1 MFFFLLLPCSTS
13 LVHRLFVSSIMWNNG
28 KSPIAQ
34 ERNETLK
41 QVRHNNSGRRQVNN
55 LKKHME
61 IKLVIFENT
70 NRQFSKGNKEEQTK
84 MCVLLEYHKAEFEK
98 AFQAWHDAIFKASHR
113 NLQNAFTRSREE
125 RRRKKH
131 VQAADDRDNQQKE
144 IDAMLTKL
152 LNTPP

>member
-1 MFFFLLLPCSTS
+1 MLLPSSTS
-13 LVHRLFVSSIMWNNG
+13 LVHRLFVSSIMWNNR

-34 ERNETLK
+34 ERNETFK
-41 QVRHNNSGRRQVNN
+41 QVRHNNARLRHVNN

-61 IKLVIFENT
+61 IRLVIFENT
-70 NRQFSKGNKEEQTK
+70 KLQFSKGNKEEQTK

-113 NLQNAFTRSREE
+113 NLQKTFTHSREE
-125 RRRKKH
+125 RRHKKH

-144 IDAMLTKL
+144 IDAMLTTL